1 MHLIDFVIFGIYF
14 SVVLGIGVY
23 FYRKNKTREDYY
35 VGNRSISATHVGLS
49 IVATD
54 VGGGF
59 SIGLGGLGF
68 LIGLSGSWLLFTG
81 LVGAWMVAVLVI
93 PIIKR
98 VDSKHGLLTFPDFL
112 RLSYNEKVA
121 ALAALI
127 SAIGYLGFTSA
138 QILAGAKLAAGTV
151 FANIPFMSPID
162 FSLYVMAGIILL
174 YTVLGGLKAV
184 IYTDTF
190 QWIILLSGLI
200 LFGIPFAVYKTGGF
214 GALQAGLPESFF
226 SLTNISGVQFINWF
240 FTIVP
245 IWFIAMTLYQR
256 IYASPNIKSARKAF
270 FMAGLLEYPLMA
282 FSGVILGM
290 IARLYFPAADAEM
303 AMPMMLREVLPIG
316 IRGIVIA
323 AYFSA
328 IMSTADSCLL
338 ASSGNV
344 VNDIIE
350 RYSLFKFSHK
360 QLVVLSQ
367 VVTLL
372 IGVVTLVIARSFQMV
387 LDIILHAYSLMVA
400 GLFVPTVMAYFA
412 RKTSSRAALTS
423 MVLGGGLTLV
433 LIFANI
439 EMPYGLDPSIWG
451 LTLSLMSY
459 ILVLVVELQKE
470 KAYVRQ
476 NRTT

>member
-1 MHLIDFVIFGIYF
+1 MHLIDFVIFVIYF
-14 SVVLGIGVY
+14 TIVLGIGVF

-35 VGNRSISATHVGLS
+35 VGNRSISASHVGLS

-93 PIIKR
+93 PIIKQ
-98 VDSKHGLLTFPDFL
+98 VDTKQGLLTFPDFL
-112 RLSYNEKVA
+112 RLTYNEKVA

-151 FANIPFMSPID
+151 FARVSFMTPID

-200 LFGIPFAVYKTGGF
+200 LFGIPFAVYKTGGVA
-214 GALQAGLPESFF
+214 ALQSGLPESFF

-256 IYASPNIKSARKAF
+256 IYATPSIKSARKAF
-270 FMAGLLEYPLMA
+270 FMAGLLEYPIMA

-290 IARLYFPAADAEM
+290 IARLYFPSADAEM

-350 RYSLFKFSHK
+350 KYSNFKFSHK
-360 QLVVLSQ
+360 QFVVLSQ
-367 VVTLL
+367 VVTLV
-372 IGVVTLVIARSFQMV
+372 IGVMTLVIARSFQMV
-387 LDIILHAYSLMVA
+387 LEIILHAYSLMVA
-400 GLFVPTVMAYFA
+400 GLLVPTLMAYFG
-412 RKTSSRAALTS
+412 RKTSSRAALS
-423 MVLGGGLTLV
+423 AMVTGGGLTLY
-433 LIFANI
+433 LIFSETA
-439 EMPYGLDPSIWG
+439 MPYDLDPSIWG
-451 LTLSLMSY
+451 LLVSLSSY
-459 ILVLVVELQKE
+459 IIVLLLEQLLK
-470 KAYVRQ
+470 KAYVGQR
-476 NRTT
+476 